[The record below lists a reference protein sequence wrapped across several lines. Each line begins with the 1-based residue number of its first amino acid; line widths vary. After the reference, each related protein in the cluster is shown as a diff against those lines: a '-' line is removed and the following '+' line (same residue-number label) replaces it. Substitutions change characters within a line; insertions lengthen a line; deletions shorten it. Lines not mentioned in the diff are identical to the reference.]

1 MFDFAKRKICANQ
14 LISMMKGIAALAPTL
29 LLTLILTSC
38 MSDDYT
44 DTAAGKSDTYINLNV
59 STPTAQARANAPAK
73 PAGTSGKLGLEE
85 TYPSPNTEEKITS
98 IRVWAFRSGSD
109 RATATPIGFKSE
121 TNLSAQGSHKVSM
134 MITRKNAENLDKIDL
149 YILLNA
155 ESEGVLDGRD
165 CIKMTRAEL
174 ENLVIKN
181 QFGITAEGTAQTTV
195 VPQAG
200 LPISRVIQDLDVT
213 KNIKDNA
220 TDAALHSINIPL
232 IRAVSKLHFFFTRRK
247 VSDKDKNTEG
257 VEVTKI
263 EVNENVIPTQS
274 SVFPTAT
281 TDANKETEGL
291 TGNLN
296 FLSYLNQKMT
306 FGSVATKDIGPVSDP
321 TSYIRKHDQTAE
333 AYITQLRGATPECHL
348 SYLRETG
355 KELTGTIYYKLN
367 KSGAEKKATFS
378 ISKAYR
384 NHEMVVYGYFLGNG
398 DKELTLTLNYYV
410 AGWTKKEPTDIVF
423 N

>member
-1 MFDFAKRKICANQ
+1 MLDFAKRKICANQ
-14 LISMMKGIAALAPTL
+14 LTNIMKGIAALAPTL

-38 MSDDYT
+38 MSDGYT

-59 STPTAQARANAPAK
+59 STPTAQARAKAPAN
-73 PAGTSGKLGLEE
+73 PAGTSGTPGQDE
-85 TYPSPNTEEKITS
+85 TNPSPDTEEKITS
-98 IRVWAFRSGSD
+98 IRVWAFKSD
-109 RATATPIGFKSE
+109 TDKANATPIGFKSE

-165 CIKMTRAEL
+165 CIKMTRADL

-181 QFGITAEGTAQTTV
+181 QFGIAEGTAQTTE

-200 LPISRVIQDLDVT
+200 LPISRVIKELDVT
-213 KNIKDNA
+213 NNIKDNA

-232 IRAVSKLHFFFTRRK
+232 IRAVSKLHFFFTRK
-247 VSDKDKNTEG
+247 KDKDKVKDTEG
-257 VEVTKI
+257 VVVTRI

-281 TDANKETEGL
+281 TDANKVTEGL
-291 TGNLN
+291 TGDLTS
-296 FLSYLNQKMT
+296 LSYLNQKMT
-306 FGSVATKDIGPVSDP
+306 FGRVATGDIKPVPDP
-321 TSYIRKHDQTAE
+321 TSYIRKPRQTAE
-333 AYITQLRGATPECHL
+333 DYITQLRGVTTECHL

-355 KELTGTIYYKLN
+355 EKLTGTIYFKLN
-367 KSGAEKKATFS
+367 KSGAEKQATFS
-378 ISKAYR
+378 ISNAYR
-384 NHEMVVYGYFLGNG
+384 NHEMVVYGYFLG
-398 DKELTLTLNYYV
+398 DEESTLTLKYYV
-410 AGWTKKEPTDIVF
+410 ADWNVKDATNITF

>member
-73 PAGTSGKLGLEE
+73 PAGTGGKLGLEE
-85 TYPSPNTEEKITS
+85 TYPSPDTEEKITS
-98 IRVWAFRSGSD
+98 IRVWAFKSGSD
-109 RATATPIGFKSE
+109 RETATPIGFKSE
-121 TNLSAQGSHKVSM
+121 TNLSAKGSHNVSM
-134 MITRKNAENLDKIDL
+134 MITRKNAENLHKIDL

-155 ESEGVLDGRD
+155 ESEGVLDGKD

-200 LPISRVIQDLDVT
+200 LPISRVIKELDVT
-213 KNIKDNA
+213 DNIKDNA

-232 IRAVSKLHFFFTRRK
+232 IRAVSKLHFFFTRK
-247 VSDKDKNTEG
+247 NVKDTEG
-257 VEVTKI
+257 VVVTRI

-291 TGNLN
+291 TGDLTSLTY
-296 FLSYLNQKMT
+296 LSQKMT
-306 FGSVATKDIGPVSDP
+306 FGSVPTENIRPVPDP
-321 TSYIRKHDQTAE
+321 TSYIRKPGQTAE
-333 AYITQLRGATPECHL
+333 DYITQLRIATAECHL

-355 KELTGTIYYKLN
+355 KELTGTIYYKLD
-367 KSGAEKKATFS
+367 KSGAEKQTPFR

-384 NHEMVVYGYFLGNG
+384 NHEMVVYGYFLG
-398 DKELTLTLNYYV
+398 DEKSTLTLNYYV
-410 AGWTKKEPTDIVF
+410 ADWNEKKATDIVF
-423 N
+423 D

>member
-14 LISMMKGIAALAPTL
+14 LTSMMKGIAALAPTL

-59 STPTAQARANAPAK
+59 STPTAQVRANAPAK
-73 PAGTSGKLGLEE
+73 PAGTGGKLGLEE
-85 TYPSPNTEEKITS
+85 TYPSPDTEEKITS

-109 RATATPIGFKSE
+109 RETATPIGFKSE
-121 TNLSAQGSHKVSM
+121 TNLSAKGSHKVSM

-155 ESEGVLDGRD
+155 ESEGVLDGKD
-165 CIKMTRAEL
+165 CIKMTRADL

-181 QFGITAEGTAQTTV
+181 QFGIAADSTAQTTV

-213 KNIKDNA
+213 NNIKDNA
-220 TDAALHSINIPL
+220 TEAALHSINIPL
-232 IRAVSKLHFFFTRRK
+232 IRAVSKLHFFFTR
-247 VSDKDKNTEG
+247 KDVKDTEG
-257 VEVTKI
+257 VVVTKI

-281 TDANKETEGL
+281 TDAKKETEGL

-296 FLSYLNQKMT
+296 SLLYLSRKIK
-306 FGSVATKDIGPVSDP
+306 FGSVATENIRPVSDP
-321 TSYIRKHDQTAE
+321 TSYIRKPGQTAE
-333 AYITQLRGATPECHL
+333 AYITQLRRATTECHL

-367 KSGAEKKATFS
+367 KSGAVKQTPFS

-384 NHEMVVYGYFLGNG
+384 NHEMVVYGYFLG
-398 DKELTLTLNYYV
+398 DQESTLTLNYNV
-410 AGWTKKEPTDIVF
+410 EDWIAKDTTKIEF